1 MEQIRSPHFSQLL
14 AGRAYAE
21 QAIFEQEMAAALRG
35 SWQFVATTGE
45 LERPN
50 DFVALE
56 LGGRPVVVQNMNGEL
71 KAFENICS
79 HRRGRIQADGGG
91 NRPLVCPYHS
101 FSYDERG
108 CPEAPARLGLNLTRP
123 ERELLR
129 LPEFPLEVCGKFVF
143 VHLGERPPSPLI
155 AHLGDM
161 TEHLLVFSRGMGEAI
176 DQRGETIAA
185 NWKIVVENF
194 LEFAHIPTVHQATF
208 GRIGLDG
215 SAGVDR
221 KLVGLH
227 SQALMR
233 ASSQRLASDNE
244 EKDKEYLRAFA
255 KRPFQP
261 MGSHVSLVF
270 PNLVLVSVFGLS
282 FLLTSIRP
290 EGPASTRLSYRLF
303 EAKPDDDAPLDP
315 GLRQHRREVLKAF
328 AYKTI
333 IDEDK
338 AIVEALQRGTALA
351 DRPGILG
358 LAEECVHHFQKNV
371 LALTGS
377 PRTGQ

>member
-1 MEQIRSPHFSQLL
+1 
-14 AGRAYAE
+14 
-21 QAIFEQEMAAALRG
+21 
-35 SWQFVATTGE
+35 
-45 LERPN
+45 
-50 DFVALE
+50 
-56 LGGRPVVVQNMNGEL
+56 
-71 KAFENICS
+71 
-79 HRRGRIQADGGG
+79 
-91 NRPLVCPYHS
+91 
-101 FSYDERG
+101 
-108 CPEAPARLGLNLTRP
+108 
-123 ERELLR
+123 
-129 LPEFPLEVCGKFVF
+129 
-143 VHLGERPPSPLI
+143 
-155 AHLGDM
+155 M

-244 EKDKEYLRAFA
+244 EKDREYLRAFA

-315 GLRQHRREVLKAF
+315 GLRQHRREVLKGF

-371 LALTGS
+371 LALTGPS
-377 PRTGQ
+377 AT

>member
-1 MEQIRSPHFSQLL
+1 MDTITTPHFPQLIP
-14 AGRAYAE
+14 GPAYAE
-21 QAIFEQEMAAALRG
+21 PATFARELAGVFRG
-35 SWQFVATTGE
+35 TWQFVGTTTE

-56 LGGRPVVVQNMNGEL
+56 LGGHPIVVQNMEGEL
-71 KAFENICS
+71 KAFENVCS
-79 HRRGRIQADGGG
+79 HRRGRLQLEGTG

-101 FSYDERG
+101 FCYDRTG
-108 CPEAPARLGLNLTRP
+108 CPEIPARLRLNLTRP
-123 ERELLR
+123 ERERLR
-129 LPEFPLEVCGKFVF
+129 LREFPLAVCGKFVF
-143 VHLGERPPSPLI
+143 VHPGQGPVVPLVDYLGEVS
-155 AHLGDM
+155 
-161 TEHLLVFSRGMGEAI
+161 EHLLLFSRGMGQLI
-176 DQRGETIAA
+176 DRRGEDIAA

-215 SAGVDR
+215 SAGVDIE
-221 KLVGLH
+221 LVGRH
-227 SQALMR
+227 SHALMR
-233 ASSQRLASDNE
+233 ASAQRLASNDE
-244 EKDKEYLRAFA
+244 PRDRAYLSAFA

-282 FLLTSIRP
+282 YLLTSVRP
-290 EGPASTRLSYRLF
+290 EGPERTRLSYLLF
-303 EAKPDDDAPLDP
+303 EANPDEGASLDP
-315 GLRQHRREVLKAF
+315 ELREYRRSVLKGF

-338 AIVEALQRGTALA
+338 SIVEALQRGTALA
-351 DRPGILG
+351 EGPGILG

-371 LALTGS
+371 LALLESSSG
-377 PRTGQ
+377 

>member
-1 MEQIRSPHFSQLL
+1 MSASHFPQVIP
-14 AGRAYAE
+14 GVAYADPTAFAKE
-21 QAIFEQEMAAALRG
+21 LAEVFRG
-35 SWQFVATTGE
+35 TWQFVGTTTE

-56 LGGRPVVVQNMNGEL
+56 LGGRPVVVQNMQGEL
-71 KAFENICS
+71 KAFENVCS
-79 HRRGRIQADGGG
+79 HRRGRIQLEDHG

-101 FSYDERG
+101 FSYDPG
-108 CPEAPARLGLNLTRP
+108 GVPEIPARLRLNLTRE

-129 LPEFPLEVCGKFVF
+129 LREFPLAVCGKFVF
-143 VHLGERPPSPLI
+143 VHLGEQAPPPLVSY
-155 AHLGDM
+155 LGSM
-161 TEHLLVFSRGMGEAI
+161 AEHLLVFSRGMGELI
-176 DQRGETIAA
+176 DRRGATIAA

-194 LEFAHIPTVHQATF
+194 LEFAHIPTVHSATF

-215 SAGVDR
+215 SAGVDI
-221 KLVGLH
+221 KLVGKH
-227 SQALMR
+227 SHALMR
-233 ASSQRLASDNE
+233 ASTQRLASDDE
-244 EKDKEYLRAFA
+244 QKDREYLSAFA

-282 FLLTSIRP
+282 YLLTSVRP
-290 EGPASTRLSYRLF
+290 EGPERTALSYLLF
-303 EAKPDDDAPLDP
+303 EANPDDGATIDTK
-315 GLRQHRREVLKAF
+315 LREHRRTVLKGF

-338 AIVEALQRGTALA
+338 AIVEALQRGTALS

-358 LAEECVHHFQKNV
+358 LAEECVHHFQKNL
-371 LALTGS
+371 LAQLGTEAPG
-377 PRTGQ
+377 